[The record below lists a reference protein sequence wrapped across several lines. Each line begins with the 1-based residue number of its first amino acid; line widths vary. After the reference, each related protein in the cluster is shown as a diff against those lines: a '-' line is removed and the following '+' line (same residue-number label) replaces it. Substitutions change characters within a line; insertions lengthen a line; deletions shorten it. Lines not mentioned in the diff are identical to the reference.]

1 MKCMRGAKLNNQN
14 YLDGKRL
21 QVCARLVN
29 RRNVM
34 GWGECV
40 KAIRGGG
47 GRDLKQCYVEYLYH
61 KLQVE
66 LDLCV

>member
-47 GRDLKQCYVEYLYH
+47 GRDLKQCYVE
-61 KLQVE
+61 
-66 LDLCV
+66 